1 MLCVTLWK
9 ISAWGMLSVLNKGG
23 QHEPIQEKNIQKG
36 KVHYIR
42 LAKGATLVTT
52 LYFVAVFRVDAE
64 RKISH

>member
-9 ISAWGMLSVLNKGG
+9 ISAWGTLSVLNKGG

-52 LYFVAVFRVDAE
+52 LYFVVFRVDAE

>member
-1 MLCVTLWK
+1 M
-9 ISAWGMLSVLNKGG
+9 NKGG

-36 KVHYIR
+36 KVHHIR